1 MTVNFSELS
10 KMAEGRN
17 PKHIPGPTEEER
29 ERWKTSLLVGS
40 MAIDSNY
47 IGITRKD
54 FETFRPAYVRDFWK
68 GSDKVGG
75 LVLRFDPETNDKGVY
90 LYGDP
95 GCGKTAI
102 LKTLAIMLVKKY
114 PEQVIFTQLKHA
126 IDAMAQD
133 DFHYKTEIQKK
144 LTSCRF
150 LFLDDI
156 GVERSTEW
164 TREQLYAILDQRLH
178 AYTEKGEKKF
188 TFFSSNLTLDQLT
201 ERYHSRDVRRF
212 LGLATFYRVKMG
224 HENVLKNKPS
234 ETGD

>member
-1 MTVNFSELS
+1 MKVSISELFKLGKS
-10 KMAEGRN
+10 RV
-17 PKHIPGPTEEER
+17 PRVIPGPSHAEFEAWR
-29 ERWKTSLLVGS
+29 TSLLVGS
-40 MAIDSNY
+40 MTIGSNY
-47 IGITRKD
+47 VGITRKD
-54 FETFRPAYVRDFWK
+54 LETFRPAHARKFWK
-68 GSDKVGG
+68 GSDNIGSK
-75 LVLRFDPETNDKGVY
+75 VLRFDPDKMDKGVY

-95 GCGKTAI
+95 GCGKTSI
-102 LKTLAIMLVKKY
+102 LKTLAILLVKKY

-133 DFHYKTEIQKK
+133 DFHYKNEIQKK

-178 AYTEKGEKKF
+178 AYTEKSERKF

-212 LGLATFYRVKMG
+212 LELATFYQVKMEDREG
-224 HENVLKNKPS
+224 KKN
-234 ETGD
+234 D

>member
-1 MTVNFSELS
+1 MRVNIAQLFKVSN
-10 KMAEGRN
+10 GRT
-17 PKHIPGPTEEER
+17 PQHLPGPSKEER

-47 IGITRKD
+47 VGITRKD
-54 FETFRPAYVRDFWK
+54 FETFWPAHVRNFWK
-68 GSDKVGG
+68 GSDKIGRA
-75 LVLRFDPETNDKGVY
+75 VLRFDPDIRDKGIY

-95 GCGKTAI
+95 GCGKTSI
-102 LKTLAIMLVKKY
+102 LKTLAILLVKKY

-133 DFHYKTEIQKK
+133 DFVYKNEIQKK

-164 TREQLYAILDQRLH
+164 TREQLYAILDQRLYAH
-178 AYTEKGEKKF
+178 TENGERKF

-201 ERYHSRDVRRF
+201 KRYHSRDVRRF
-212 LGLATFYRVKMG
+212 LELATFYGVKG
-224 HENVLKNKPS
+224 KS
-234 ETGD
+234 

>member
-1 MTVNFSELS
+1 
-10 KMAEGRN
+10 
-17 PKHIPGPTEEER
+17 
-29 ERWKTSLLVGS
+29 
-40 MAIDSNY
+40 MAIGSNY
-47 IGITRKD
+47 VGITRKD
-54 FETFRPAYVRDFWK
+54 FETFRPAHARSFWK
-68 GSDKVGG
+68 GSDNVGSV
-75 LVLRFDPETNDKGVY
+75 VLRFDPEKSDKGIY

-95 GCGKTAI
+95 GCGKTAL

-133 DFHYKTEIQKK
+133 DFHYKVEIQKK

-164 TREQLYAILDQRLH
+164 TREQVYAILDQRLH
-178 AYTEKGEKKF
+178 AYTEKGERKF

-212 LGLATFYRVKMG
+212 LELATFYTVKT
-224 HENVLKNKPS
+224 KI
-234 ETGD
+234 